1 MRVAQREVGA
11 HRAADGTARVSEA
24 LDAHAVQRGEQTV
37 GEVGDGRRG
46 VGGGSAVP
54 RQVVPEDSPVLRELG
69 YLAVPHVPGRS
80 EGRTDDQDRRIVR
93 PVEAV
98 LEQLP
103 RLRALGLRALLA
115 LGLGLRALLALRLG
129 LRALLALGLGLRA
142 LRAVRHLRVLRG
154 AVRCLRQPGVQRCLR
169 EPRLPRRLRVLRT
182 LGRPGVLRRRGML
195 RRPGRSC
202 ASSGAPGYCWTGRSS
217 SPCRGASCSAESG

>member
-1 MRVAQREVGA
+1 MAGWAAAKWGEPALRGRAGDRLQTVAADDHATLPEFVGGTETGRGGDQHERGDPVRVAQREVGA
-11 HRAADGTARVSEA
+11 HRAADGTACVSEA

-37 GEVGDGRRG
+37 GEVGDGHRG

-103 RLRALGLRALLA
+103 RLRALGLRDLLALA
-115 LGLGLRALLALRLG
+115 LGLGLWVLG
-129 LRALLALGLGLRA
+129 LRV
-142 LRAVRHLRVLRG
+142 VRRLRVLRG

-169 EPRLPRRLRVLRT
+169 EPRLPRRLRVLRA
-182 LGRPGVLRRRGML
+182 L
-195 RRPGRSC
+195 
-202 ASSGAPGYCWTGRSS
+202 
-217 SPCRGASCSAESG
+217 